1 MVASNLPKF
10 IPIYP
15 MNTSKYK
22 GERKAYKEE
31 TSDFTTYLQKRNYAK
46 DTIRADTNYTASF
59 LAWATGQQTPITE
72 VTYNDLLSYIDHCTT
87 QSDSK
92 TLLNRKLSA
101 IRKYYD
107 YLLYQGKAQKN
118 PATGLFI
125 KNKQHTVP
133 SNLLTIEE
141 LATIYENYQIT
152 DLRSQRN
159 KVIIGILV
167 YQAVTRE
174 ELEKLEVSHVKL
186 TAGKIEIPGGKH
198 SNPRTLKLE
207 SLQMLDLQEYIT
219 ITRPEILKGKGIY
232 GTGRKPDSINKEKA
246 QTQLFISMH
255 GSDIIKNSF
264 LHLLYGLR
272 KLNPKL
278 INARQIRQS
287 VITIWLK
294 TKNLRT
300 TQYMAGHRYVSS
312 TERYQVNQLDDLQDA
327 LNQFHPLRT
336 L

>member
-1 MVASNLPKF
+1 
-10 IPIYP
+10 
-15 MNTSKYK
+15 MNKSKYK
-22 GERKAYKEE
+22 QERNSHKEE
-31 TSDFTTYLQKRNYAK
+31 INGFTAYLQTRYYAK
-46 DTIRADTNYTASF
+46 DTVRVDTNYTANY
-59 LAWATGQQTPITE
+59 LAWLKQQQIQETE
-72 VTYNDLLSYIDHCTT
+72 ITYNELLTYIDHCTT
-87 QSDSK
+87 QGEGKS
-92 TLLNRKLSA
+92 LINRKLSA

-107 YLLYQGKAQKN
+107 YLLFQGKALKN

-125 KNKQHTVP
+125 KNKSHTVP
-133 SNLLTIEE
+133 ANLLTTEE
-141 LATIYENYQIT
+141 LTAIYDNYQVT

-159 KVIIGILV
+159 KVIIGLLV
-167 YQAVTRE
+167 YQGVTRE
-174 ELEKLEVSHVKL
+174 ELEKLELGHVKL
-186 TAGKIEIPGGKH
+186 TSGKIEIPGGKH

-207 SLQMLDLQEYIT
+207 SLQMLDLQEYIN

-232 GTGRKPDSINKEKA
+232 GTGRKPDSINQEKA

-255 GSDIIKNSF
+255 GSDIIKGSF
-264 LHLLYGLR
+264 LHLVYSLR
-272 KLNPKL
+272 RTNPKL
-278 INARQIRQS
+278 INAQQIRQS

-327 LNQFHPLRT
+327 LNQFHPLSN

>member
-1 MVASNLPKF
+1 MKE
-10 IPIYP
+10 
-15 MNTSKYK
+15 SKYK
-22 GERKAYKEE
+22 QERKTHKEE
-31 TSDFTTYLQKRNYAK
+31 INDFTAWLKKRNYAN
-46 DTIRADTNYTASF
+46 DTIRADSNYTASF
-59 LAWATGQQTPITE
+59 LAWTIGQQTQITE
-72 VTYNDLLSYIDHCTT
+72 VTYNELLTYIDHSTGEG
-87 QSDSK
+87 DSK

-107 YLLYQGKAQKN
+107 YLLYKGKATKN

-133 SNLLTIEE
+133 SNLLTPEE
-141 LATIYENYQIT
+141 LTAIYENYQVT

-159 KVIIGILV
+159 KVMIGLLV
-167 YQAVTRE
+167 YQALTRE
-174 ELEKLEVSHVKL
+174 ELEKLEVTDIKL
-186 TAGKIEIPGGKH
+186 HAGKIEIPGGTH

-207 SLQMLDLQEYIT
+207 SLQMLDIQEYIS
-219 ITRPEILKGKGIY
+219 ITRPEILKGKGSY
-232 GTGRKPDSINKEKA
+232 GTGRKPDSINQDKA

-278 INARQIRQS
+278 TNAQQIRQS
-287 VITIWLK
+287 VISLWLK
-294 TKNLRT
+294 TKDLRT

-312 TERYQVNQLDDLQDA
+312 TERYQINQLDDLQDA